1 MQLYGISEN
10 ADTLKCLLT
19 AAEKGVDIE
28 SKPVG
33 GTNIGV
39 DAAEYRAMSP
49 FGTVPCLRDMDFV
62 LCGTIAIL
70 SYLDDK
76 GFGPSLVPRNG
87 VARALHYQW
96 IHIACATVAP
106 EVEKLLAGNK
116 DDQAVGVL
124 GAAFD
129 ALDNQLRTK
138 RYRGDFIVGDFTLAD
153 IHWAPYAHFCE
164 LTGYGDLISSRDAV
178 NNWWQKV
185 KQHKSTSKENYV
197 AYTVL
202 PSLDEVKGNQLR
214 SVNINA

>member
-1 MQLYGISEN
+1 MQLYGVTES
-10 ADTLKCLLT
+10 ADTLKCLFT

-33 GTNIGV
+33 GTNTGT

-49 FGTVPCLRDMDFV
+49 FGTVPCLRDVDFT
-62 LCGTIAIL
+62 LCGTIAIM

-87 VARALHYQW
+87 VARAVHYQW
-96 IHIACATVAP
+96 IHTANETVAP
-106 EVEKLLAGNK
+106 QVERLLAS
-116 DDQAVGVL
+116 DDAGQAVAVL

-129 ALDNQLRTK
+129 ALENQLKTK

-153 IHWAPYAHFCE
+153 IHWAPYVHFCE
-164 LTGYGDLISSRDAV
+164 LTGHGDLISSRSAV
-178 NNWWQKV
+178 NAWWQQV
-185 KQHKSTSKENYV
+185 KGHKSTSKEDYV

-202 PSLDEVKGNQLR
+202 PSLEEVKSNQLR
-214 SVNINA
+214 SVSINA